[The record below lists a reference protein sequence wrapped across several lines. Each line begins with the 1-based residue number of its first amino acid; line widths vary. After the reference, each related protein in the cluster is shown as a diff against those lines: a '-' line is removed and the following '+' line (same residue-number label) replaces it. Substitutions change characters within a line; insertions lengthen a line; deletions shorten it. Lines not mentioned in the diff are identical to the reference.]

1 MSDLRSAFRHL
12 LKSPG
17 FTAVAVITLA
27 LALGVNSAI
36 FSIVNGLL
44 LRPTITREPDRLV
57 SVFTARQAS
66 DRDYRSFSYRE
77 YAALRA
83 DTEVFSEVAGIAF
96 TLAGIGEGD
105 SMRRALT
112 FFVTDNF
119 FHFSGATPAAG
130 RFFSPEE
137 GVPNANIPVVVVSHG
152 YWQKTGGSPNLVGS
166 TLRVN
171 GQPHTV
177 IGVAPEGFAGVSVLF
192 SPEVWLPLG
201 MFGISADPSAD
212 KSLTDLNHPQNFSLT
227 LKARMQPGLTIE
239 SARARLPVLDTRL
252 NAAAPADAEPRA
264 LQITP
269 PSRLSVSTGP
279 TDDGPVT
286 FVGLLLCGMAAIVL
300 LIASL
305 NLANLLLARGS
316 ARAREIAVRLAV
328 GATRWHIVRQLTV
341 EGLVLAVAG
350 GAVGLVLSDWTNTLL
365 EASFQTKL
373 AAISFSLSA
382 RLQPDLTVIAVTF
395 GFCVLATL
403 VFSVGPAWRAARADL
418 VHDLKAQAG
427 DPAATGRFNRFFAGR
442 HVLVM
447 AQMAL
452 SLVLVFAST
461 LFFRAA
467 LNASGMETGFRP
479 AGVMVASIDYSMIT
493 TPRPE
498 ATRRLIDMAAG
509 VRALPG
515 VQSAGLTTLIP
526 YGNISNGARIM
537 PANAPTTRGP
547 DEPPP
552 GFNTVS
558 ASITPGYLDA
568 LGARLLR
575 GRDFSEIEAREKDSP
590 AVAIIDESLAA
601 KLFPGED
608 ALGRQIRYTQ
618 PPTDGSPAEMTIIG
632 ITNRHQQDLQDEEE
646 ASYRLYV
653 PLAQNYS
660 PNAFL
665 CVRYANESP
674 AAVLAASGSLRQRL
688 RSIDPEVPLLRFELL
703 ADIVDTNL
711 SLWIVRLGALMFGVF
726 GGIALVL
733 ATVGVYGVKA
743 YTVARRT
750 REIGI
755 RMALGARRGDVF
767 SLIMRQGA
775 LQILVSTVVG
785 LVLALLVG
793 QVLASMLYRVSPT
806 DPLAL
811 LAATALLTLAALF
824 ACWIPAR
831 RATRVDPNSALRAE

>member
-44 LRPTITREPDRLV
+44 LRPTIAREPDRVV

-66 DRDYRSFSYRE
+66 ERDYRPFSYRE
-77 YAALRA
+77 YTALRE
-83 DTEVFSEVAGIAF
+83 DTEVFAEVTGIAF

-119 FHFSGATPAAG
+119 FQFSGATPAAG
-130 RFFSPEE
+130 RFFTPEE

-152 YWQKTGGSPNLVGS
+152 YWQKTGRSPHLVGS

-171 GQPHTV
+171 GHPHTV

-201 MFGISADPSAD
+201 MFGISADPTAD

-227 LKARMQPGLTIE
+227 LKARMQPGFTIE
-239 SARARLPVLDTRL
+239 TARARLPVLDTRL
-252 NAAAPADAEPRA
+252 NAVAPAEAEPRA

-269 PSRLSVSTGP
+269 PSRLSVSTAP

-341 EGLVLAVAG
+341 EGLVLAVTG
-350 GAVGLVLSDWTNTLL
+350 GIVGLVLSDWTNTLL

-427 DPAATGRFNRFFAGR
+427 DPAAIGRFNRFFAGR
-442 HVLVM
+442 HLLVM
-447 AQMAL
+447 TQMAL

-461 LFFRAA
+461 LFFRGA
-467 LNASGMETGFRP
+467 LKASGMETGFRP
-479 AGVMVASIDYSMIT
+479 AGVMVASIDYSMIN

-498 ATRRLIDMAAG
+498 ATRRLTDMAAG
-509 VRALPG
+509 ARALPG
-515 VQSAGLTTLIP
+515 VKAAGLTTLIP

-547 DEPPP
+547 DEPAP
-552 GFNTVS
+552 GFGAVI

-590 AVAIIDESLAA
+590 AMAIIDETLAE

-618 PPTDGSPAEMTIIG
+618 PPTDGSPAEMTIVG

-674 AAVLAASGSLRQRL
+674 AAVLAASGSLRQKL
-688 RSIDPEVPLLRFELL
+688 RSIDPEVPLLRFERL

-767 SLIMRQGA
+767 RLIMRQGA

-811 LAATALLTLAALF
+811 LVATVLLGAAALF

-831 RATRVDPNSALRAE
+831 RATRVDPNSALRSE